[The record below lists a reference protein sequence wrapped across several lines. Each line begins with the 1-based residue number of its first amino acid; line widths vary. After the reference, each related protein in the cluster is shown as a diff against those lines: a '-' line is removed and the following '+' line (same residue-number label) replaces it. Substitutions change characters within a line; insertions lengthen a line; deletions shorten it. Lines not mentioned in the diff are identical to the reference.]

1 MEGVSTIVPRIK
13 EERMRR
19 IYLASAGLGMAAA
32 VGAVTLFITPDVANG
47 ANGQEVFIPA
57 LSDAGARGQ
66 VAYGRVCASCH
77 GEKIDGTDKGPPLMH
92 PVYNPGHHGD
102 ASFIAAARRG
112 AKQHHW
118 PFGDMKPV
126 EGVSDTELAEIIR
139 FVREV
144 QKANGLF

>member
-1 MEGVSTIVPRIK
+1 MR
-13 EERMRR
+13 RMRLTMTG
-19 IYLASAGLGMAAA
+19 LAVAAAA
-32 VGAVTLFITPDVANG
+32 VAVYFFVARDG
-47 ANGQEVFIPA
+47 ANGDEVVIST
-57 LSDAGARGQ
+57 LSEAGAQGQ
-66 VAYGRVCASCH
+66 VAYGRFCASCH
-77 GEKIDGTDKGPPLMH
+77 GDKIDGTEKGPPLMH

-102 ASFIAAARRG
+102 ASFVAATRRG
-112 AKQHHW
+112 AKGHHW

>member
-1 MEGVSTIVPRIK
+1 MEGVSTVVQRIK

-19 IYLASAGLGMAAA
+19 IHLTITGMGVAAA
-32 VGAVTLFITPDVANG
+32 VGAVYFFITPDRANG
-47 ANGQEVFIPA
+47 EEVVIPA
-57 LSDAGARGQ
+57 LSETGARGQ
-66 VAYGRVCASCH
+66 MAYGRVCASCH
-77 GEKIDGTDKGPPLMH
+77 GETIDGTDKGPPLMH

-102 ASFIAAARRG
+102 ASFVAAARRG
-112 AKQHHW
+112 AKGHHW

-126 EGVSDTELAEIIR
+126 EGISDTELAEIIR

>member
-1 MEGVSTIVPRIK
+1 
-13 EERMRR
+13 MRR
-19 IYLASAGLGMAAA
+19 INLAIAGLGVAVAA
-32 VGAVTLFITPDVANG
+32 GAVYFFIAPDD
-47 ANGQEVFIPA
+47 ANGQEVVIPA
-57 LSDAGARGQ
+57 LSQSGARGQ
-66 VAYGRVCASCH
+66 VAYGKFCASCH
-77 GEKIDGTDKGPPLMH
+77 GDKIDGTDKGPPLMH

-102 ASFIAAARRG
+102 ASFVNATRQG
-112 AKQHHW
+112 AKGHHW